1 MWYVSILVKSI
12 FSHSMKNRILKGRIK
27 HFLTYSKSEKNGT
40 IVLAV
45 MLLLLIVASFIYRPI
60 SSSTFIDKET
70 YDKID
75 SFFTSVQYDEPADE
89 LNSKRNVLF
98 EELPISKEFKSF
110 HFNPNTISIDS
121 LVDLGLS
128 PKQAQVVI
136 NYRNKG
142 GRFKTPDDLS
152 KIHVIDSSTFTRLR
166 PWIQIPTIIQTD
178 SSRAQTP
185 TERLI
190 VEINST
196 DSVTLTKIKG
206 IGRSFARRIVL
217 YRNSLGGFYSA
228 NQLLEVYG
236 LNPELVKSIQE
247 NIYIDTSLIR
257 KLNLNLISYEELK
270 GHPYITDYQAK
281 SIIYYRSKQGSIGN
295 VAELLDNKLLPKDRY
310 EKIKPYFT
318 VK

>member
-1 MWYVSILVKSI
+1 
-12 FSHSMKNRILKGRIK
+12 MKNRILKGRIK

-40 IVLAV
+40 IVLSV
-45 MLLLLIVASFIYRPI
+45 ILLILIIASFVYRPI
-60 SSSTFIDKET
+60 SSSNFVDKET
-70 YDKID
+70 YEKID
-75 SFFTSVQYDEPADE
+75 SFFTSVQYSEPDDE

-110 HFNPNTISIDS
+110 YFNPNTISIDS

-152 KIHVIDSSTFTRLR
+152 KIHVIDSFTFKRLR
-166 PWIQIPTIIQTD
+166 PWVQITSINQTD

-185 TERLI
+185 TEQVI
-190 VEINST
+190 VEINSA
-196 DSVTLTKIKG
+196 DSVALTKIRG

-217 YRNSLGGFYSA
+217 YRNSLGGFYCT

-236 LNPELVKSIQE
+236 LNPEVVKSIQE
-247 NIYIDTSLIR
+247 NIYIDSSLIR

-281 SIIYYRSKQGSIGN
+281 SIIYYRSKRGSIGN